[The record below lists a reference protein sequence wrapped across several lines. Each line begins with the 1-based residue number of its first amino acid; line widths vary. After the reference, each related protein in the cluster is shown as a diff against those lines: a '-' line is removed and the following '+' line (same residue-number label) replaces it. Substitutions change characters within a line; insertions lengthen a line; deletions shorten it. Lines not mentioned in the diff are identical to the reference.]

1 MERSIE
7 VKKSKLQIKEVRK
20 RLGMTQAEFATKL
33 RVRRE
38 TVSAWEN
45 GRDIPAFLEDALIF
59 YDLLKEI
66 NCSYDDVAIPS
77 CKKN

>member
-1 MERSIE
+1 MERSTE

-33 RVRRE
+33 KVRRE

-45 GRDIPAFLEDALIF
+45 GHDIPAFLEDALIF